1 MRSPGIQMLIH
12 EHDVILKAIE
22 QVNHILKSQDLSSNS
37 ESLLWFL
44 KFFREYGDLYHHR
57 KEEDVLFYLIE
68 KKDQMLAMGI
78 VKALTEHHEMFRED
92 LRKAQNALSNNDWIS
107 ARNILNSYFS
117 NLKDHISAENDEFF
131 ISVDQ
136 LLDDSEKESL
146 YFSFLDKD
154 RELDENK
161 KKEFEQEILNEN

>member
-22 QVNHILKSQDLSSNS
+22 QVSHIFESQDLSSNA
-37 ESLLWFL
+37 ESLRWFL

-57 KEEDVLFYLIE
+57 KEEDILFSLIE

-78 VKALTEHHEMFRED
+78 IKALTEHHEMFRED
-92 LRKAQNALSNNDWIS
+92 LRRAQDALSNNDWS
-107 ARNILNSYFS
+107 LVRNILNSYFS
-117 NLKDHISAENDEFF
+117 NLRDHISAENDEFF

-154 RELDENK
+154 RELDENR
-161 KKEFEQEILNEN
+161 KKEFEKRILDRI